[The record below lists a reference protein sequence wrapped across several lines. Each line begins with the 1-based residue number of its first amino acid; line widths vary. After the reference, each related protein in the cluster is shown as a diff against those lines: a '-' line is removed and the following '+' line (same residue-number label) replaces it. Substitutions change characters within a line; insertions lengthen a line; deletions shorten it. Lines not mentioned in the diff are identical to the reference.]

1 TFPPTIRPFGEN
13 ANNSFRGNLYDN
25 VVMPLL
31 NLHPGTLEIIP
42 AVAKEW
48 AVSEDRRTVYFRLD
62 PEARYS
68 DGVPVRAR
76 AFLIAVYLRASGNL
90 VTPYSKQYFREEFA
104 RFVAYS
110 DDLLSISQPEAKYY
124 APLLAG
130 DL

>member
-1 TFPPTIRPFGEN
+1 LDWKDGMDQPEIGDPAAKKGGVYRTFIPTFPPTIRPFGEN

-76 AFLIAVYLRASGNL
+76 DFLIAVSLRVSDNL
-90 VTPYSKQYFREEFA
+90 VNPYSKQYFREE
-104 RFVAYS
+104 
-110 DDLLSISQPEAKYY
+110 
-124 APLLAG
+124 
-130 DL
+130 